1 MPSNAPLLTFAIP
14 TYNRAHILERLLSV
28 LAEELQGEARVELL
42 ISDNASPDKTSA
54 IIAAQRDQGLP
65 IRYIRNETNI
75 GTDRNILQCFEQ
87 AAGKYVWIFSDDD
100 LPAPGAIRRIL
111 ETLSSQEYDLVGI
124 RSYSFVGDYHQ
135 HMRFTP
141 KCDLVFARADHLARF
156 IHVFFTFISGI
167 IVNKDRVS
175 SVDHPPFDSLF
186 DTNLAQLGPYYAALN
201 HHRKSLFIRD
211 PLVAATGNATA
222 VGYSMYGVFG
232 RNLTKITDEWI
243 QQKAVRQAIY
253 NGAIRS
259 FFPSWILSGRK
270 SHDPQSVEDPHNALQ
285 PCFGYNFRYW
295 AFDYP
300 IYALPLALA
309 EVWMFGVRAINKLDS
324 IVWQSLLR
332 G

>member
-14 TYNRAHILERLLSV
+14 TYNRAHILERLLKV
-28 LAEELQGEARVELL
+28 LSEELQGETRVELL
-42 ISDNASPDKTSA
+42 ISDNASPDETPGL
-54 IIAAQRDQGLP
+54 IRAQRGRGLQ

-75 GTDRNILQCFEQ
+75 GPDRNFLQCFEQ

-100 LPAPGAIRRIL
+100 LPAPGAIARIL
-111 ETLSSQEYDLVGI
+111 ATLSSHEYDLVGI
-124 RSYSFVGDYHQ
+124 RSYSFDGDYHQ

-141 KCDLVFARADHLARF
+141 KSDLVLTRADHLARF

-167 IVNKDRVS
+167 IINKDRVS

-186 DTNLAQLGPYYAALN
+186 GTNLAQLGPCYTALN

-211 PLVAATGNATA
+211 PLVAATGNAT
-222 VGYSMYGVFG
+222 VGYAMYRVFG

-243 QQKAVRQAIY
+243 EQKAVRQAIY
-253 NGAIRS
+253 NGTIRS
-259 FFPSWILSGRK
+259 FFPSWILSVRK
-270 SHDPQSVEDPHNALQ
+270 SHDPQSVEDPHNVLR